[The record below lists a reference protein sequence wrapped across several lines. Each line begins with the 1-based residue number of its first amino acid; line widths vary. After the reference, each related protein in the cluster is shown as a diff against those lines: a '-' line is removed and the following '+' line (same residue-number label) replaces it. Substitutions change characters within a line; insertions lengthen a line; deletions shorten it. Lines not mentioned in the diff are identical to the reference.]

1 MSEKESYLERFN
13 KFYIGFVNP
22 KFVKIKKHGRKFY
35 NRITEPKIVK
45 ISIYISL
52 ATFLP
57 GILIGLVVAL
67 ALGPVPYNL
76 FMNYISDLGSFKFT
90 PAPYILDLT
99 CLISAIFTLPLILNL
114 NRLYSSSMVEN
125 IDNSKRSRNI
135 IKYRRIFGYTG
146 VVCLFVGIFG
156 MFFVGVFSLDRSPN
170 DIHLYFASL
179 AFGGFAFGA
188 FFTGLAIVLKRRLF
202 PKFIGY
208 FMILAPS
215 TASILF
221 LIAPEP
227 LTQQLLEWIML
238 FAALG
243 WYYVIVFITLQ
254 KLNSLLFFNPSFKW

>member
-1 MSEKESYLERFN
+1 MSEKVSYLERFN
-13 KFYIGFVNP
+13 RFCVEFVNP
-22 KFVKIKKHGRKFY
+22 KFMKMKQNGKKFY
-35 NRITEPKIVK
+35 DKVTEPKIVK

-57 GILIGLVVAL
+57 GIILGLIVAL
-67 ALGPVPYNL
+67 TLGPVPYSL
-76 FMNYISDLGSFKFT
+76 WLNYISDLGSFKYT
-90 PAPYILDLT
+90 PAPFILDLT
-99 CLISAIFTLPLILNL
+99 CTISAIFIVPLILNL
-114 NRLYSSSMVEN
+114 NRLYSSNMVDN
-125 IDNSKRSRNI
+125 IDNSKRTHYV
-135 IKYRRIFGYTG
+135 IKFRRIFGYMG
-146 VVCLFVGIFG
+146 VVFLFVGIFG
-156 MFFVGVFSLDRSPN
+156 MFFIGVFSLDRSPN

-215 TASILF
+215 TSSILF

-238 FAALG
+238 FSALG

-254 KLNSLLFFNPSFKW
+254 KLNSLLFFNPNFKW